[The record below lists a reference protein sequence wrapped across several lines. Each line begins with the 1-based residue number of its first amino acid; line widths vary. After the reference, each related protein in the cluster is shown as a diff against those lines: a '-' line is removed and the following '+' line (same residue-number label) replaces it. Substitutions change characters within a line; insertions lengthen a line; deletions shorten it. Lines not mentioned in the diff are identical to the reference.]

1 MAAKSRRGTLR
12 GPVHWLREIHQTTDA
27 MPTSLPPP
35 ADPPV
40 HSLGSALER
49 VRARRGLI
57 VGFGVLAA
65 LLGLAALVLVETTTI
80 ASVLVI
86 GCFMIVAGVLEIVV
100 GLRTRTWGRMLLWE
114 AAGLLYL
121 IAGAFAVAVPALA
134 SVVLTLLLG
143 AGLLATGVLRII
155 VGVRMAG
162 SRTRGGVVAAGLFT
176 ALLGLLIVIG
186 WPGNSVLV
194 LGTILG
200 IDLLVYGLTWIV
212 FGFRLGVRH
221 S

>member
-1 MAAKSRRGTLR
+1 MQLATHDGD
-12 GPVHWLREIHQTTDA
+12 P
-27 MPTSLPPP
+27 MPTDFPPP
-35 ADPPV
+35 AKPKAP
-40 HSLGSALER
+40 SLGSALER
-49 VRARRGLI
+49 VRAKRGLI
-57 VGFGVLAA
+57 IGFGVLAA
-65 LLGLAALVLVETTTI
+65 LLGLVALVLVETATI

-86 GCFMIVAGVLEIVV
+86 GIFMVAAGILEIIV

-121 IAGAFAVAVPALA
+121 IAGSFAIAVPELA

-143 AGLLATGVLRII
+143 AGLVATGALRIV
-155 VGVRMAG
+155 VGIRMAG
-162 SRTRGGVVAAGLFT
+162 SRTRGPLIAAGGFT
-176 ALLGLLIVIG
+176 ALLGLLILIG

-212 FGFRLGVRH
+212 FGVRLGVRH

>member
-1 MAAKSRRGTLR
+1 
-12 GPVHWLREIHQTTDA
+12 
-27 MPTSLPPP
+27 MPTNLQPP
-35 ADPPV
+35 ADHKA

-49 VRARRGLI
+49 VRAKRSLI
-57 VGFGVLAA
+57 IGFGVLAA
-65 LLGLAALVLVETTTI
+65 LLGLAALVLVDTATI

-86 GCFMIVAGVLEIVV
+86 GCFMILAGILEIVV

-121 IAGAFAVAVPALA
+121 IAGAFAVAVPELA

-143 AGLLATGVLRII
+143 AGLLATGIVRVI

-162 SRTRGGVVAAGLFT
+162 SRTRGGLIAAGLFT
-176 ALLGLLIVIG
+176 ALLGFLIVVG

-200 IDLLVYGLTWIV
+200 IDLMVYGLTWII
-212 FGFRLGVRH
+212 FGIRLGVRH

>member
-1 MAAKSRRGTLR
+1 
-12 GPVHWLREIHQTTDA
+12 
-27 MPTSLPPP
+27 MPTDFPSP
-35 ADPPV
+35 AAQRS
-40 HSLGSALER
+40 HSIGAAIER
-49 VRARRGLI
+49 LRARRGLI
-57 VGFGVLAA
+57 IGFGALAA
-65 LLGLAALVLVETTTI
+65 LLGLVALVLVETATI

-86 GCFMIVAGVLEIVV
+86 GIFMAAAGILEIVV

-121 IAGAFAVAVPALA
+121 VAGLFAVALPQLA
-134 SVVLTLLLG
+134 SLVLTLMLG
-143 AGLLATGVLRII
+143 AGLLATGIVRVI

-162 SRTRGGVVAAGLFT
+162 SRTRGGLIAAGLVT

-200 IDLLVYGLTWIV
+200 IDLLVYGLTWIA
-212 FGFRLGVRH
+212 FGIRLGPRH
-221 S
+221 R

>member
-1 MAAKSRRGTLR
+1 
-12 GPVHWLREIHQTTDA
+12 
-27 MPTSLPPP
+27 MPTTLPPP
-35 ADPPV
+35 AEPKA

-57 VGFGVLAA
+57 IGFGVLAA
-65 LLGLAALVLVETTTI
+65 LLGLVALVLVETATV

-86 GCFMIVAGVLEIVV
+86 GVFMVAAGVLEIIV

-121 IAGAFAVAVPALA
+121 IAGSFAIAAPEVA

-143 AGLLATGVLRII
+143 AGLLATGVVRII

-162 SRTRGGVVAAGLFT
+162 SRTRGGLIAAGLFT

-200 IDLLVYGLTWIV
+200 IDLAVYGLTWIV
-212 FGFRLGVRH
+212 FGVRLGARH
-221 S
+221 R

>member
-1 MAAKSRRGTLR
+1 
-12 GPVHWLREIHQTTDA
+12 
-27 MPTSLPPP
+27 MPTDFPSP
-35 ADPPV
+35 AAHSS
-40 HSLGSALER
+40 HSLGAAIER
-49 VRARRGLI
+49 LRARRGLI
-57 VGFGVLAA
+57 IGFGALAA
-65 LLGLAALVLVETTTI
+65 LLGLVALVLVETATI

-86 GCFMIVAGVLEIVV
+86 GIFMAAAGVLEIVV

-121 IAGAFAVAVPALA
+121 VAGLFAVALPQLA
-134 SVVLTLLLG
+134 SLVLTLMLG
-143 AGLLATGVLRII
+143 AGLLATGIVRVI

-162 SRTRGGVVAAGLFT
+162 SRTRGGLVAAGLVT

-200 IDLLVYGLTWIV
+200 IDLLVYGLTWIA
-212 FGFRLGVRH
+212 FGIRLGPRH
-221 S
+221 R